1 MLWRIFLLLLGIG
14 AFLLSSCE
22 KEIDL
27 STLPKDIRAEG
38 EPSRF
43 IKFVN
48 SFRGEVEINVSACFQ
63 KFRLLPNQIQS
74 MECLVDDDINAFDVV
89 VVWLDAPSGQGYAP
103 SPPKTVTVSYGQV
116 VEIKS
121 VPGGTGSGFIILIDG
136 RRQN

>member
-1 MLWRIFLLLLGIG
+1 MLRCAHWLLLGTGI
-14 AFLLSSCE
+14 FLSSGCE

-27 STLPKDIRAEG
+27 STLPKDIEEG

-48 SFRGEVEINVSACFQ
+48 SFRGEVEVSIAACFQ
-63 KFRLLPNQIQS
+63 KFRLLSDQIQS
-74 MECLVDDDINAFDVV
+74 VECLIEEDINAFDVV
-89 VVWLDAPSGQGYAP
+89 VVWLNPPVGQGYAP
-103 SPPKTVTVSYGQV
+103 PPPKTVTVSYGQV
-116 VEIKS
+116 VEIKN